1 MSIIQKIRDKAAWL
15 VFGLIAVSLIGF
27 LLMDARSIGGRA
39 AASTSGIIGSVN
51 GEKLDYADFQRQ
63 VSERED
69 QYKSQGY
76 PVNDML
82 SQNIRDEIW
91 KQFEDNAVLTTEY
104 QNLGIDVSDKE
115 LNDML
120 VGANPVAEIKRAFTD
135 PNTGQFDPQ
144 QAAARINQ
152 LRTLYKS
159 NRKSDQNYAMAE
171 NFFEQAIP
179 QFIKLRQREKYIS
192 LIAQSTY
199 VPKWMIEKTNADN
212 SQIAAVSFVKIPYQ
226 TISDS
231 SVTVS
236 DAEIQAYLD
245 NHKEQYAQEESRSI
259 NYVSFSAAPTSGDSA
274 AIFAQVEALKPE
286 FTTTTDAESFLA
298 KNGTEINFH
307 DSYIPKSKITGSRKD
322 SIVSLAKGAVVGPYL
337 DASNYVLAR
346 IMDIKTL
353 PDSVRA
359 RHILVATVDLKTNQ
373 PKLEDST
380 AKNRIDSIKAL
391 IDHGQKF
398 DSVAFHLSEDEGSR
412 IKGGDLGYFGEGQ
425 MVKEFGDFAF
435 NGKKGEM
442 KVVKTQFGY
451 HLIEILDQKDFE
463 PAFEIAYFARRIE
476 PSPETDQNA
485 SGMASQF
492 AGENRD
498 KASYDAAVKKQNLRS
513 VVIPD
518 IKPTDFN
525 IQGLGTSRSLV
536 RWVYGSKLGEVS
548 ESFPIGDKYVV
559 AIVTEINAKGTLS
572 LAKAR
577 PIVEPILRNKKKAA
591 LIASKIASA
600 TTLEAVASSSG
611 QTISHADSIEFISP
625 YVPNFGLEPSV
636 VGYSFDK
643 QLIGKALSSPVYGY
657 EGVFV
662 LKVDQVSAKA
672 NYGVDIE
679 QSRQQILQS
688 QESIIQR
695 TGTDALKK
703 KAKIQDDR
711 GKYL

>member
-39 AASTSGIIGSVN
+39 AASTSGIIGTVN

-82 SQNIRDEIW
+82 SQNIREEVW
-91 KQFEDNAVLTTEY
+91 KQFEDDAVLSTEY

-120 VGANPVAEIKRAFTD
+120 VGPNAVQEIRRAFTD
-135 PNTGQFDPQ
+135 PNTGQFDAQ

-152 LRTLYKS
+152 LRTVYKS
-159 NRKSDQNYAMAE
+159 NRKNDSTYAMAQ

-179 QFIKLRQREKYIS
+179 QFIKIRQREKYIS

-212 SQIAAVSFVKIPYQ
+212 SQTASVSFVKIPYQ
-226 TISDS
+226 TVSDS
-231 SVTVS
+231 SITIS
-236 DAEIQAYLD
+236 DAEIQTYLD
-245 NHKEQYAQEESRSI
+245 NHKNQYAQEESRSFD
-259 NYVSFSAAPTSGDSA
+259 YVSFSAAPTSADSA
-274 AIFAQVEALKPE
+274 TIFGQVLALKPE

-307 DSYIPKSKITGSRKD
+307 DNYTPKSKITGSKKD
-322 SIVSLAKGAVVGPYL
+322 SIVSLPKGAVVGPYL
-337 DASNYVLAR
+337 DGNNFVLAR
-346 IMDIKTL
+346 IMDLKTM
-353 PDSVRA
+353 PDSVHA
-359 RHILVATVDLKTNQ
+359 RHILVATINPRTGQ
-373 PKLEDST
+373 PTLDDST
-380 AKNRIDSIKAL
+380 AKRRIDSIKLL

-412 IKGGDLGYFGEGQ
+412 IKGGDLGYFGQGQ

-435 NGKKGEM
+435 SGKKGEM

-451 HLIEILDQKDFE
+451 HLIEILDQKNFEPDFE
-463 PAFEIAYFARRIE
+463 VAYFARRIE

-485 SGMASQF
+485 SGLASQF

-498 KASYDAAVKKQNLRS
+498 KASFDAAVKKEKLRS
-513 VVIPD
+513 VANPGVQ
-518 IKPTDFN
+518 PTDFN
-525 IQGLGTSRSLV
+525 IQGLGSSRSLV
-536 RWVYGSKLGEVS
+536 RWIYGSKLGEVS

-559 AIVTEINAKGTLS
+559 AVVTEINSKGTLS

-577 PIVEPILRNKKKAA
+577 PIIEPILRNQKKAA
-591 LIASKIASA
+591 LIAAKIAAA
-600 TTLEAVASSSG
+600 TTLDAVASSSG
-611 QTISHADSIEFISP
+611 QPINHADSIQFISP
-625 YVPNFGLEPSV
+625 YVPNFGLEPKV

-643 QLIGKALSSPVYGY
+643 QLTGKLISSPVYGN

-662 LKVDQVSAKA
+662 LKVDNVSARA

-679 QSRQQILQS
+679 QSRQQIMQS

-703 KAKIQDDR
+703 KAKIEDDR